1 MTKSEIEKQKSLA
14 LAELM
19 DIPFVI
25 PCESDEYVTFK
36 PTSDH
41 IQREFGE
48 DVKYKPYASDEEG
61 LAQFA
66 AILLKFPEVMLLF
79 DQDSRLDVKK
89 QFSIY
94 YRDGNPE
101 QSEILNEILRMK
113 GKWQEEW
120 ND

>member
-48 DVKYKPYASDEEG
+48 DVQYKPYSDDEEG
-61 LAQFA
+61 YAQFA
-66 AILLKFPEVMLLF
+66 AILLKFPEVMACQFRLVSLSSGSYF
-79 DQDSRLDVKK
+79 SRDVTVKPTQANILD
-89 QFSIY
+89 
-94 YRDGNPE
+94 
-101 QSEILNEILRMK
+101 EILRMK